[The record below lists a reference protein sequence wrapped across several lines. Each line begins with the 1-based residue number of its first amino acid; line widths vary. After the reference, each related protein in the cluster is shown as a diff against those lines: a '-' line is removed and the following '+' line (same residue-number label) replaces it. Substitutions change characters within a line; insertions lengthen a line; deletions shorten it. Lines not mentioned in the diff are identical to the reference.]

1 MQQSTI
7 TGGLPFS
14 KKRISVS
21 QKRQITLPIEFFSS
35 LEIGSEVECY
45 MQNNAIVIRPVR
57 DESGEFDEQ
66 ILADLITQ
74 GFSGTE
80 LLEKFKEMR
89 RQIRPAVERL
99 IAEAADAATGKKTF
113 GTYEDIFGPEVK

>member
-66 ILADLITQ
+66 ILADLIAQ

>member
-7 TGGLPFS
+7 KGGLPLS
-14 KKRISVS
+14 KKLISVS

-57 DESGEFDEQ
+57 NESGEFDEQ

-74 GFSGTE
+74 GYSGTE

-99 IAEAADAATGKKTF
+99 IAEATDAAMGKKTF